1 MSESLNKVNPIADII
16 RLAEF
21 TGGQC
26 GDWDHRIVNSTQT
39 YPAAGLQPIFSLSV
53 SRDSAI
59 VVTALDIKSLS
70 DPADAPGNPA
80 SFNGDWR
87 STFDINPYGP
97 FGGGAVGL
105 VQITVNGNLIFP
117 ACNDIGLINA
127 GIFLVFQGGHNVV
140 ISADPQQAAGTIV
153 LVSRLNA
160 YKTRQEV
167 GTRLTK
173 SSTILLTPAP
183 GTVLVI

>member
-39 YPAAGLQPIFSLSV
+39 YPAAGLQPIFSLTV

-59 VVTALDIKSLS
+59 VITALDIKSLS
-70 DPADAPGNPA
+70 DPDAAPGGGGA
-80 SFNGDWR
+80 GNGDWR
-87 STFDINPYGP
+87 SSFDINPFGP

-153 LVSRLNA
+153 LVSRINC

-173 SSTILLTPAP
+173 SSTILLNAVPATFV
-183 GTVLVI
+183 TV